1 MVEKLAVPNT
11 DYAITVARALNLQVD
26 GEQIGG
32 WTVDEASAFRQLPI
46 LPGDRKVAVI
56 AMCEPGTGAVKYF
69 SMTGH
74 PFGLTACVFNFC
86 RRGLALTNVF
96 LRLFR
101 MIIFGYV
108 DDRFG
113 FARLE
118 MVQEEAQMVVE
129 VCNLLGVKTNN
140 KVAYGAELDILGVH
154 FNFATGKLAVK
165 DSRQKTLELEIR
177 TALDEDRLTPGQ
189 AAKLRGKLVFVSG
202 HYKGRQIKPIAD
214 RQHCGGAEHHLTP
227 PLKRSLLA
235 WLAILGSSAEARS
248 ILDTVDQ
255 KPADFVIFTD
265 GSHPEAWRGGDKA
278 AEDLP
283 RVGWTVFRRG
293 SVVAEDEV
301 YYSSLVV
308 DEALARVEAATNS
321 DCHGR
326 ALGSCGGN

>member
-1 MVEKLAVPNT
+1 MVEKLAVPKT
-11 DYAITVARALNLQVD
+11 DCATTVARALNLQAD
-26 GEQIGG
+26 GEQVGG
-32 WTVDEASAFRQLPI
+32 WTLDEASAFRQLPI
-46 LPGDRKVAVI
+46 LPGDRKVSVI

-74 PFGLTACVFNFC
+74 PFGLTASVFNFC

-101 MIIFGYV
+101 MVIFGYV
-108 DDRFG
+108 DDRLG

-118 MVQEEAQMVVE
+118 MVQGEAQMVVE

-154 FNFATGKLAVK
+154 FNFAIGKLAVK

-189 AAKLRGKLVFVSG
+189 AAELRGNLVFVSG
-202 HYKGRQIKPIAD
+202 HYEVRHGRSQIKPIAD

-248 ILDTVDQ
+248 IWDTVDQ
-255 KPADFVIFTD
+255 KPADFVVFTD
-265 GSHPEAWRGGDKA
+265 GSHPEAWRGDKA
-278 AEDLP
+278 AEDL
-283 RVGWTVFRRG
+283 GWMDGVSERLCGRG
-293 SVVAEDEV
+293 
-301 YYSSLVV
+301 
-308 DEALARVEAATNS
+308 
-321 DCHGR
+321 GR
-326 ALGSCGGN
+326 SILQQLGGG